1 MQLCEHPDWIFG
13 ILTGV
18 KAPASNPT
26 ILSQDQVK
34 AWFALL
40 FAHATV
46 TGRMDAVLLEQHK
59 LSFSAFEILCWLL
72 ETEPQSIRALS
83 GELVSVSPTRASRL
97 VQDLI
102 DAGHLQR
109 APTKAT
115 DGCRS
120 SASLRADDA
129 SLKRPS
135 GVSRSRSRSTS
146 SILSMTTTSPPSR
159 AYGPSSTPRRR
170 RLRWSPRDGY
180 AGRQEPGTLSRRQ
193 DPPMSM
199 RNGINQSVD
208 AVDVFSCTVTR
219 CCSSCSKIAR
229 SCSTWLPSIWSNRG
243 TASRQPNDQMLHSPG

>member
-1 MQLCEHPDWIFG
+1 MHAHATVQASQWLLG
-13 ILTGV
+13 ILIGV
-18 KAPASNPT
+18 KAPASNPK

-109 APTKAT
+109 GADQG
-115 DGCRS
+115 DGRVSLISFTESGRRFAETAKRS
-120 SASLRADDA
+120 FEESVKKYFVDPLDDDDIA
-129 SLKRPS
+129 ALTRIWAK
-135 GVSRSRSRSTS
+135 
-146 SILSMTTTSPPSR
+146 LEH
-159 AYGPSSTPRRR
+159 
-170 RLRWSPRDGY
+170 
-180 AGRQEPGTLSRRQ
+180 AGGH
-193 DPPMSM
+193 D
-199 RNGINQSVD
+199 
-208 AVDVFSCTVTR
+208 
-219 CCSSCSKIAR
+219 
-229 SCSTWLPSIWSNRG
+229 
-243 TASRQPNDQMLHSPG
+243 